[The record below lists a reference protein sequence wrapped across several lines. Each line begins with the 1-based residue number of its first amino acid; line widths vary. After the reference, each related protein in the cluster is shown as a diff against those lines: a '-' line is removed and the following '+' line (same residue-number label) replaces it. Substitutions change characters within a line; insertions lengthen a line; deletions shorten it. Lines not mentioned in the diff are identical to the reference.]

1 MIINHT
7 KDVIISQ
14 KELICKSI
22 FSQIRGLMFR
32 KKQNVVMIFKKE
44 REIQLHNV
52 FVFFPLEIIVLNK
65 DKVVTD
71 MNRQFLP
78 FCLGW
83 SSYGQYVLEL
93 GEEEAKG
100 KIEIGDRLEF

>member
-1 MIINHT
+1 MIINKT

-14 KELICKSI
+14 NELVCKSI

-32 KKQNVVMIFKKE
+32 KKQNLVMVFKKE

-52 FVFFPLEIIVLNK
+52 LVFFPLEIVVLNN
-65 DKVVTD
+65 DKVVVD
-71 MNRQFLP
+71 MNKQFLP
-78 FCLGW
+78 FCPGW